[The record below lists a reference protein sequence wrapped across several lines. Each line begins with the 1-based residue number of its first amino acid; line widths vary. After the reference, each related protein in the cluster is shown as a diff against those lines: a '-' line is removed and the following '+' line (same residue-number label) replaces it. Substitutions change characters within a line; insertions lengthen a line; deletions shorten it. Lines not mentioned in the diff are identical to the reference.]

1 RHVRRQEA
9 GRALRAPREAC
20 PPWSPAAARP
30 SSRPAGRHPDRRH
43 DHHRRRGRRN
53 RLKTPQLALRELRRL
68 ARLVQARLLALD
80 LAGVAREVA
89 LALEEDAKVR
99 VDLDERTRDAVTHRT
114 GLAGR
119 PATVHAHSEVVLA
132 LELGDL
138 ERRHD
143 RLAVQ
148 EPREVILE
156 RLAVDPRL
164 AVAWTEDHAG
174 DGGLALAGA
183 EVLRGRRHQNGF
195 GSWAAWGCSGPA

>member
-1 RHVRRQEA
+1 M
-9 GRALRAPREAC
+9 APSRSATT
-20 PPWSPAAARP
+20 SPSP
-30 SSRPAGRHPDRRH
+30 TD
-43 DHHRRRGRRN
+43 DD
-53 RLKTPQLALRELRRL
+53 LALRELRRL
-68 ARLVQARLLALD
+68 ARLVQAGLLALD
-80 LAGVAREVA
+80 LACVPRQVA
-89 LALEEDAKVR
+89 LALEEDVKVR

-119 PATVHAHSEVVLA
+119 PATVHAHPEVVLA

-164 AVAWTEDHAG
+164 AVAGTEDHAR

-195 GSWAAWGCSGPA
+195 GSWAAWGWSGPA